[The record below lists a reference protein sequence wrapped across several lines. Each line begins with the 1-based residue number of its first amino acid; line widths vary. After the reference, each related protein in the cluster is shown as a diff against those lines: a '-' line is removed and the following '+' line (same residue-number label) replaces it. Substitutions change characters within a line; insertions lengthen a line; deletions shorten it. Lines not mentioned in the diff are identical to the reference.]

1 MTPSIDRMAQE
12 RDYFKAQS
20 QNAMKGSRRLLAIV
34 ELSTGIEWATASGD
48 TVRVEPH
55 AHDDGW
61 GVFSSGVLWAT
72 RDNASSAVDL
82 AARALP
88 PADADLADLLTWTA
102 CGKARV

>member
-1 MTPSIDRMAQE
+1 MPGGVLATNQQLAQQ
-12 RDYFKAQS
+12 AQDS
-20 QNAMKGSRRLLAIV
+20 MRAARRLLAIV

-55 AHDDGW
+55 AHDAGW

-72 RDNASSAVDL
+72 RDNVSSAVDI

-88 PADADLADLLTWTA
+88 PADADLAALLTWTA

>member
-1 MTPSIDRMAQE
+1 MATNTQL
-12 RDYFKAQS
+12 AQQAQDS
-20 QNAMKGSRRLLAIV
+20 MRAARRLLAIV

-72 RDNASSAVDL
+72 RYSASSAVDF

-88 PADADLADLLTWTA
+88 PSDADLAKLLTWTA
-102 CGKARV
+102 CGKPRI

>member
-1 MTPSIDRMAQE
+1 MATNTQL
-12 RDYFKAQS
+12 AQQAQDS
-20 QNAMKGSRRLLAIV
+20 MRAARRLTAILGLA
-34 ELSTGIEWATASGD
+34 TGIEWTTAAGD

-102 CGKARV
+102 CGHSRV